1 MNVSVPRL
9 TCASNEVNDVDMIT
23 YPYYICKQLCNIR
36 YGFNQSLRDAHVI
49 SVGTQDVLDFL
60 KYYSSLILQ
69 LQHKLFCHES
79 FHRLSQATAVIST
92 FSYELIRSY
101 L

>member
-9 TCASNEVNDVDMIT
+9 TCDPEGLNDVDMIT

-79 FHRLSQATAVIST
+79 FHRLSATSGVST